1 MMFDSILDKA
11 KFKFVQMN
19 KSKND
24 MSNDH
29 M

>member
-1 MMFDSILDKA
+1 MMFDSMLDRA
-11 KFKFVQMN
+11 RFKFAQMN